1 MPLKTSHARINALGP
16 ERIAQVDSML
26 IKKRS
31 TLEVARMI
39 QEEWGLYQDVARPTL
54 AKELRRYRMEKIA
67 LPLAAKAK
75 AIEKAKDPRIQKR
88 LLDKVEEY
96 DVHANWL
103 KLIQAQ
109 EKRVGAWLSSPMGP
123 MPSATILNDIRT
135 LNEMYGKYS
144 TFLMER
150 GLLPRAAKNL
160 NLAIRAETI
169 VIDDTNVAAVTQ
181 ALQNYL
187 SANPAEDFA
196 GVIQGTVDAALLR
209 QVQTDIAGLLA
220 APAEDVEDAEFVDVH
235 VR

>member
-109 EKRVGAWLSSPMGP
+109 EKRVGAWLGSPMGP
-123 MPSATILNDIRT
+123 MPSATFLNVIRT
-135 LNEMYGKYS
+135 LNELYGKYG
-144 TFLMER
+144 TFLMDR

-160 NLAIRAETI
+160 NRAIRVETL

-187 SANPAEDFA
+187 SANP
-196 GVIQGTVDAALLR
+196 
-209 QVQTDIAGLLA
+209 
-220 APAEDVEDAEFVDVH
+220 
-235 VR
+235 